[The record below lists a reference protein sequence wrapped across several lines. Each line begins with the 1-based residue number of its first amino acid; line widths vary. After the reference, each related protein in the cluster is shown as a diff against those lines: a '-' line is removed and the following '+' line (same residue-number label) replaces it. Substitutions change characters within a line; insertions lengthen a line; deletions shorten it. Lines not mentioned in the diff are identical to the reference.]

1 MTKNIEYLEKVLI
14 LLIIGCTLIAI
25 GIEFISMLNKF
36 SIDLADILLLFIYLE
51 ILAMCRNFIM
61 YNEIRMSY
69 PLLIAMTALART
81 IIMQKDLTDA
91 STYVYEAVAILII
104 AIAIIVLR
112 VRHLDILNRN
122 ISKKI
127 DE

>member
-1 MTKNIEYLEKVLI
+1 MTKNIEYLEKILI
-14 LLIIGCTLIAI
+14 LLIIGCTVIAI
-25 GIEFISMLNKF
+25 VIEFNSMFNKF

-51 ILAMCRNFIM
+51 ILAMCRNFIK

>member
-1 MTKNIEYLEKVLI
+1 MTKNIEYLEKILI
-14 LLIIGCTLIAI
+14 LLIIGCTIVAI
-25 GIEFISMLNKF
+25 GIEFISMFNKF
-36 SIDLADILLLFIYLE
+36 SINLADILLLFIYLE
-51 ILAMCRNFIM
+51 ILAMCRNFIK

-122 ISKKI
+122 ISKKV

>member
-25 GIEFISMLNKF
+25 GIEFISMFNKY

-51 ILAMCRNFIM
+51 ILAMCRNFIK

>member
-1 MTKNIEYLEKVLI
+1 MTKNIEYLEKILI
-14 LLIIGCTLIAI
+14 LFIIGCTVIAI
-25 GIEFISMLNKF
+25 GIEFNSMFNKF

-51 ILAMCRNFIM
+51 ILAMCRNFIK

>member
-1 MTKNIEYLEKVLI
+1 MTKNIEYLEKLLI
-14 LLIIGCTLIAI
+14 LLIIGCTLVAI

-51 ILAMCRNFIM
+51 ILAMCRNFIK

-104 AIAIIVLR
+104 AVAIIVLR

-122 ISKKI
+122 ISKKTQ
-127 DE
+127 E

>member
-1 MTKNIEYLEKVLI
+1 MTKNIEYLEKLLI

-25 GIEFISMLNKF
+25 GIEFISMFNKF

-51 ILAMCRNFIM
+51 ILAMCRNFIK

-104 AIAIIVLR
+104 ATAIIVLR

>member
-1 MTKNIEYLEKVLI
+1 MTKNIEYLEKLLI

-25 GIEFISMLNKF
+25 GIEFISMFNKF

-51 ILAMCRNFIM
+51 ILAMCRNFIK

>member
-25 GIEFISMLNKF
+25 VIEFISMFNKF

-51 ILAMCRNFIM
+51 ILAMCRNFIK

>member
-1 MTKNIEYLEKVLI
+1 
-14 LLIIGCTLIAI
+14 
-25 GIEFISMLNKF
+25 
-36 SIDLADILLLFIYLE
+36 
-51 ILAMCRNFIM
+51 
-61 YNEIRMSY
+61 MSY

>member
-1 MTKNIEYLEKVLI
+1 MTKNIEYLEKILI
-14 LLIIGCTLIAI
+14 LLIIGCTVIAI
-25 GIEFISMLNKF
+25 GIEFISMFNKF

-51 ILAMCRNFIM
+51 ILAMCRNFIK

>member
-1 MTKNIEYLEKVLI
+1 MTKNIEYLEKILI
-14 LLIIGCTLIAI
+14 LLIIGCTIIAI
-25 GIEFISMLNKF
+25 GIEFISMFYKF

-51 ILAMCRNFIM
+51 ILAMCRNFIK

-122 ISKKI
+122 ISKKT
-127 DE
+127 EE

>member
-1 MTKNIEYLEKVLI
+1 MTKNIEYLEKILI
-14 LLIIGCTLIAI
+14 LLIIGCTIIAI
-25 GIEFISMLNKF
+25 GIEFISMFNKF

-51 ILAMCRNFIM
+51 ILAMCRNFIK

-122 ISKKI
+122 ISNKT
-127 DE
+127 EE

>member
-1 MTKNIEYLEKVLI
+1 MTKNIEYLEKMLI
-14 LLIIGCTLIAI
+14 LLIIGCTIVAI
-25 GIEFISMLNKF
+25 GIEFISMFNKF

-51 ILAMCRNFIM
+51 ILAMCRNFIK

>member
-1 MTKNIEYLEKVLI
+1 MTKNIEYLEKILI
-14 LLIIGCTLIAI
+14 LLIIGCTIIAI
-25 GIEFISMLNKF
+25 GIEFISMFNKF
-36 SIDLADILLLFIYLE
+36 SINLADILLLFIYLE
-51 ILAMCRNFIM
+51 ILAMCRNFIK

>member
-1 MTKNIEYLEKVLI
+1 MTKNIEYLEKLLI
-14 LLIIGCTLIAI
+14 LLIIGCTIVAI

-51 ILAMCRNFIM
+51 ILAMCRNFIK

-112 VRHLDILNRN
+112 VRHLDILNKN
-122 ISKKI
+122 ISKKTE
-127 DE
+127 D

>member
-14 LLIIGCTLIAI
+14 LLIIGCTLVAI

-51 ILAMCRNFIM
+51 ILAMCRNFIK

-122 ISKKI
+122 ISKKV

>member
-1 MTKNIEYLEKVLI
+1 MTKNIEYLEKILI
-14 LLIIGCTLIAI
+14 LFIIGCTVIAI
-25 GIEFISMLNKF
+25 GIEFNSMFNKF

-51 ILAMCRNFIM
+51 ILAMCRNFIK

-112 VRHLDILNRN
+112 VRHLDILNKN

>member
-1 MTKNIEYLEKVLI
+1 MTKNIEYLEKILI
-14 LLIIGCTLIAI
+14 LLIIGCTVIAI

-51 ILAMCRNFIM
+51 ILAMCRNFIK

-122 ISKKI
+122 ISKKT
-127 DE
+127 EE

>member
-1 MTKNIEYLEKVLI
+1 MTKNIEYLEKILI
-14 LLIIGCTLIAI
+14 LLIIGCTIIAI

-51 ILAMCRNFIM
+51 ILAMCRNFIK

>member
-25 GIEFISMLNKF
+25 GIEFISMFNKF

-51 ILAMCRNFIM
+51 ILAMCRNFIK

>member
-1 MTKNIEYLEKVLI
+1 MTKNIEYLEKLLI
-14 LLIIGCTLIAI
+14 LLIIGCTIIAI
-25 GIEFISMLNKF
+25 VIEFISMLNKF

-51 ILAMCRNFIM
+51 ILAMCRNFIK

-81 IIMQKDLTDA
+81 IIMQKDLKDA

-104 AIAIIVLR
+104 AVAIIVLR

-122 ISKKI
+122 ISKKTQ
-127 DE
+127 E

>member
-1 MTKNIEYLEKVLI
+1 MSQNWEFEKILI
-14 LLIIGCTLIAI
+14 LLIIGCTIIAI
-25 GIEFISMLNKF
+25 GIEFISMFNKF

-51 ILAMCRNFIM
+51 ILAMCRNFIK

-122 ISKKI
+122 ISKKV

>member
-1 MTKNIEYLEKVLI
+1 MTKNIEYLEKILI

-51 ILAMCRNFIM
+51 ILAMCRNFIK

>member
-25 GIEFISMLNKF
+25 GIEFISMFNKF

-51 ILAMCRNFIM
+51 ILAMCRNFIK

-122 ISKKI
+122 ISKKT
-127 DE
+127 EE

>member
-1 MTKNIEYLEKVLI
+1 MTKNIEYLEKLLI
-14 LLIIGCTLIAI
+14 LLIIGCTIIAI

-51 ILAMCRNFIM
+51 ILAMCRNFIK

>member
-1 MTKNIEYLEKVLI
+1 MTKNIEYLEKILI
-14 LLIIGCTLIAI
+14 LLIIGCTIIAI
-25 GIEFISMLNKF
+25 GIEFISMFNKF
-36 SIDLADILLLFIYLE
+36 LIDLADILLLFIYLE
-51 ILAMCRNFIM
+51 ILAMCRNFIK

-122 ISKKI
+122 ISNKA
-127 DE
+127 EE

>member
-25 GIEFISMLNKF
+25 VIEFISMFNKF

-51 ILAMCRNFIM
+51 ILAMCRNFIK

-122 ISKKI
+122 ISKKL
-127 DE
+127 DD

>member
-1 MTKNIEYLEKVLI
+1 MTKNIEYLEKILI
-14 LLIIGCTLIAI
+14 LLIIGCTIVAI
-25 GIEFISMLNKF
+25 GIEFISMFNKF
-36 SIDLADILLLFIYLE
+36 SINLADILLLFIYLE
-51 ILAMCRNFIM
+51 ILAMCRNFIK

-112 VRHLDILNRN
+112 VRHLDILNKN

>member
-1 MTKNIEYLEKVLI
+1 MTKNIEYLEKLLI
-14 LLIIGCTLIAI
+14 LLIIGCTIVAI

-51 ILAMCRNFIM
+51 ILAMCRNFIK

-104 AIAIIVLR
+104 AVAIIVLR

-122 ISKKI
+122 ISKKTQ
-127 DE
+127 E

>member
-1 MTKNIEYLEKVLI
+1 MTKNIEYLEKMLI
-14 LLIIGCTLIAI
+14 LLIIGCTIIAI
-25 GIEFISMLNKF
+25 GIEFISMFNKF
-36 SIDLADILLLFIYLE
+36 SINLADILLLFIYLE
-51 ILAMCRNFIM
+51 ILAMCRNFIK

>member
-25 GIEFISMLNKF
+25 GIEFISMFNKF

-51 ILAMCRNFIM
+51 ILAMCRNFIK

-122 ISKKI
+122 ISKKTQ
-127 DE
+127 E

>member
-1 MTKNIEYLEKVLI
+1 MTKNIEYPEKVLI

-25 GIEFISMLNKF
+25 GIEFISMFNKY

-51 ILAMCRNFIM
+51 ILAMCRNFIK

>member
-1 MTKNIEYLEKVLI
+1 MKKNIEYLEKILI
-14 LLIIGCTLIAI
+14 LFIIGCTVIAI
-25 GIEFISMLNKF
+25 GIEFNSMFNKF

-51 ILAMCRNFIM
+51 ILAMCRNFIK

-122 ISKKI
+122 ISKKV

>member
-1 MTKNIEYLEKVLI
+1 MTKNIEYLEKILI

-25 GIEFISMLNKF
+25 GIEFISMFNKF

-51 ILAMCRNFIM
+51 ILAMCRNFIK

-104 AIAIIVLR
+104 ALAIIVLR

>member
-51 ILAMCRNFIM
+51 ILAMCRNFIK

-122 ISKKI
+122 ISKKT
-127 DE
+127 EE

>member
-1 MTKNIEYLEKVLI
+1 MTKNIEYLEKILI
-14 LLIIGCTLIAI
+14 LLIIGCTVIAI

-51 ILAMCRNFIM
+51 ILAMCRNFIK

>member
-1 MTKNIEYLEKVLI
+1 MTKNIEYLEKILI
-14 LLIIGCTLIAI
+14 LLIIGCTIIAI

-51 ILAMCRNFIM
+51 ILAMCRNFIK

-127 DE
+127 DD

>member
-1 MTKNIEYLEKVLI
+1 MTKNIEYLEKILI
-14 LLIIGCTLIAI
+14 LLIIGCTIIAI
-25 GIEFISMLNKF
+25 GIEFISMFNKF

-51 ILAMCRNFIM
+51 ILAMCRNFIK

>member
-1 MTKNIEYLEKVLI
+1 MTKNIEYLEKLLI
-14 LLIIGCTLIAI
+14 LLIIGCTIIAI
-25 GIEFISMLNKF
+25 VIEFISMLNKF

-51 ILAMCRNFIM
+51 ILAMCRNFIK

-81 IIMQKDLTDA
+81 IIMQKDLTNA

-122 ISKKI
+122 ISKKTQ
-127 DE
+127 E